1 MNGVDD
7 AAIRSRAALP
17 RRLPAALIA
26 RSLAVAW
33 VAVVSCSRPVPEPL
47 PDITIRLGA
56 SSASG
61 NFYTDGKAMSDVAQ
75 AALPHVHI
83 ELQTIGG
90 GVRNLDMLQDGKT
103 ELAFSFSNVAYAA
116 YSGESERAT
125 RPFKDLRG
133 IAVLDLAPMH
143 LLVGPHTSI
152 HGMADLRG
160 KNVDPGGPGS
170 GAAQAFKVLSRA
182 YGLAPTDVK
191 VIVSGYEQGV
201 AQLLDGHL
209 DAMFVLGDYP
219 SEPVMRAAR
228 AGAHLLP
235 IVGPEADQLRA
246 DYQFFVPALIPQRG
260 YPGVDATIRTVGV
273 ASVLLCRSD
282 LDERLVHDLTAM
294 IFNPQGNAASLAQ
307 TRHWSDV
314 RQAAATPIPLHPGA
328 ARYYRERELSP

>member
-1 MNGVDD
+1 M
-7 AAIRSRAALP
+7 
-17 RRLPAALIA
+17 IA
-26 RSLAVAW
+26 RVLTVVVVVAGI
-33 VAVVSCSRPVPEPL
+33 SCSRRAPEKPL
-47 PDITIRLGA
+47 PDVTLRVGA
-56 SSASG
+56 SSAAG
-61 NFYTDGKAMSDVAQ
+61 NFYADGKAMSDVAQ
-75 AALPHVHI
+75 VSLPHVHI
-83 ELQTIGG
+83 ELQTVGG

-116 YSGESERAT
+116 YTGESERAA

-143 LLVGPHTSI
+143 LLVGPHATI
-152 HGMADLRG
+152 RGMSELRG

-182 YGLAPTDVK
+182 YGLATTDVK
-191 VIVSGYEQGV
+191 IFVAGYEQGV
-201 AQLLDGHL
+201 AQLIDGHL

-219 SEPVMRAAR
+219 SEPVMRAAK
-228 AGAHLLP
+228 AGAHLVP

-246 DYQFFVPALIPQRG
+246 EYQFFVPALIPERG
-260 YPGVDATIRTVGV
+260 YPGVGEAIRTVGV
-273 ASVLLCRSD
+273 ASLLLCRSD
-282 LDERLVHDLTAM
+282 LDERVVHDITAM
-294 IFNPQGNAASLAQ
+294 IFNPQGNTASLAQ